1 MIGLTRANSLAVVA
15 SAANRAAGRI
25 HEQHGRGLTSL
36 ATISATAPFVGATG
50 NIYWLLS
57 FPSSGERTRLS
68 LTILRIVSH
77 SLWFTEA
84 GLLIAIVSYAGYR
97 YFRER
102 RKDMRGEMRA
112 AVVELVATLR
122 VCFAGS
128 FPAERAK
135 PHRESRFASAERAME
150 RSLRHLS
157 HRLRRKIPKLT
168 SIAAAAPMLGT
179 LSILTGFI
187 SAFMGIGYS
196 NGFGLRALTGGFA
209 QAFAPMP
216 LALIA
221 ATFGTWAR
229 DYLISTSADLEAEI
243 CIGAN
248 ELLNTL
254 KRG

>member
-57 FPSSGERTRLS
+57 FPSSGEKTRLS

-122 VCFAGS
+122 VCFRVASRLNERSRIARAGS
-128 FPAERAK
+128 RPRSVQWSEVCGICRTACGGR
-135 PHRESRFASAERAME
+135 SR
-150 RSLRHLS
+150 
-157 HRLRRKIPKLT
+157 
-168 SIAAAAPMLGT
+168 
-179 LSILTGFI
+179 
-187 SAFMGIGYS
+187 
-196 NGFGLRALTGGFA
+196 N
-209 QAFAPMP
+209 
-216 LALIA
+216 
-221 ATFGTWAR
+221 
-229 DYLISTSADLEAEI
+229 
-243 CIGAN
+243 
-248 ELLNTL
+248 
-254 KRG
+254 